1 MAELGLPFRS
11 SASHS
16 RCDYSMFD
24 PQREICSGVFSSL
37 ENPYRKLN
45 SFLSGKAMR
54 AALKLQELN
63 SASGETS
70 VRCSPCSV
78 PLPARCQASS
88 YPTQVLLPSKSIF
101 ARNICGPNKYRKR
114 KNYQSMFHV
123 ANSTDWLSVK
133 KTWGGYSVPSP
144 TYWLRPSVAPASIW
158 GWCVLTGKPG
168 EPKIFPGY
176 CFIAP

>member
-1 MAELGLPFRS
+1 
-11 SASHS
+11 
-16 RCDYSMFD
+16 MFD

-63 SASGETS
+63 SASGETQVRPLCAAVRAPCRYPLGVRLPVIPPRCLYLQNLFLLGTS
-70 VRCSPCSV
+70 V
-78 PLPARCQASS
+78 A
-88 YPTQVLLPSKSIF
+88 PTSTEKERIIGQCFTWQTLLIDF
-101 ARNICGPNKYRKR
+101 
-114 KNYQSMFHV
+114 Q
-123 ANSTDWLSVK
+123 WK

-144 TYWLRPSVAPASIW
+144 TYWLRPSMAPASIW